1 MPPFVGFLVECGGKA
16 SVGPR
21 RDDRGNAAVEQ
32 LRAQPVGVKGAV
44 GKQVIRGEVLDQL
57 RNGTQ
62 VVNLSGDKT
71 EIGEVPE
78 RIGQGQDLG
87 GDATPRAAYG
97 LALSPPFA
105 PWPER

>member
-1 MPPFVGFLVECGGKA
+1 MPPFAGFLVECGGKA
-16 SVGPR
+16 SVGFR
-21 RDDRGNAAVEQ
+21 GDDWRNVPVGQ
-32 LRAQPVGVKGAV
+32 FRAQPIGVKGAV

-57 RNGTQ
+57 RHGAQ
-62 VVNLSGDKT
+62 VVNLSGDKA

-78 RIGQGQDLG
+78 RIGQGRDLG